1 MVRAQAP
8 LAAAFHGV
16 DPIIHMRNAE
26 VLFWR
31 GSFIVVAL
39 LVGGFAG
46 CSTLQ
51 SIAVCG
57 NAAGE
62 YENEN
67 ENENENEYLLIW

>member
-1 MVRAQAP
+1 MCETFTVVT
-8 LAAAFHGV
+8 LLVGGFT
-16 DPIIHMRNAE
+16 
-26 VLFWR
+26 
-31 GSFIVVAL
+31 VVAL

-51 SIAVCG
+51 SIAVCS

-67 ENENENEYLLIW
+67 ENENEYLLIW

>member
-1 MVRAQAP
+1 M
-8 LAAAFHGV
+8 
-16 DPIIHMRNAE
+16 
-26 VLFWR
+26 
-31 GSFIVVAL
+31 SFTVVAL

-51 SIAVCG
+51 SIAVCS

-67 ENENENEYLLIW
+67 ENENEYLLIW

>member
-1 MVRAQAP
+1 
-8 LAAAFHGV
+8 
-16 DPIIHMRNAE
+16 

-31 GSFIVVAL
+31 GSFMVVAL

-51 SIAVCG
+51 SIAVCS

-67 ENENENEYLLIW
+67 ENENEYLLIW

>member
-1 MVRAQAP
+1 M
-8 LAAAFHGV
+8 
-16 DPIIHMRNAE
+16 
-26 VLFWR
+26 
-31 GSFIVVAL
+31 VVAL

-51 SIAVCG
+51 SIAVCS

-67 ENENENEYLLIW
+67 ENEFEYMSRRGVHPFSFKWQAEEVCAK